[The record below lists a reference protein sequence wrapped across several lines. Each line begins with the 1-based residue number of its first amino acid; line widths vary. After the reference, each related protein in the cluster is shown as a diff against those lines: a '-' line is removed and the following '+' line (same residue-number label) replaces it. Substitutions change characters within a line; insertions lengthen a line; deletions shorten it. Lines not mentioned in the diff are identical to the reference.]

1 MPVITRSQSVNAKNQ
16 SVKPRNQSIV
26 SDSDRLL
33 ETRSEF
39 AKTVGSFPNSDDVKG
54 HQVRTEYLIN
64 IFKYVN
70 KHFISMYNPDELR
83 FRNPAGFNKL
93 ISTMYSRAVYLS
105 NDIHDYN
112 DIKKN
117 TKKAFLETIN
127 KTIVMLKP
135 YFDQTTKS
143 TYSTYS
149 TYSTNGCRRS
159 KRNIPRVNYA
169 DLLNRDEE
177 YDYADES
184 EDDEDYVYEE
194 ELDIEDDDDE
204 YADENEDD
212 DEDVRE
218 AAEALV
224 QMKNKHTTSQPL
236 RRSKRKVARVNY
248 AEYSDEE

>member
-149 TYSTNGCRRS
+149 TNGCRRS

-212 DEDVRE
+212 DDEDVRE